1 MPSRLILNLEDQGS
15 TRQASR
21 RPSSPAEE
29 KTEITGSSQGPTASL
44 AHTRSLGQANQWP
57 GLWRRFLRGAPR
69 TGKAQGLPPGSHSG
83 WSGFDTAGSPC
94 RRISS
99 GSQAAH
105 LRHSEGSVGCG
116 VSQAGASARGVGA
129 GRVLGGE
136 DGPAEVI
143 ARLLSACTIK
153 TTLPSLPPDES
164 SKLRP
169 LRPAP
174 QVQLEK
180 AHPL

>member
-1 MPSRLILNLEDQGS
+1 ME
-15 TRQASR
+15 A
-21 RPSSPAEE
+21 

-44 AHTRSLGQANQWP
+44 ALGRSLGQANQPP
-57 GLWRRFLRGAPR
+57 GLQRRFLRGAPR
-69 TGKAQGLPPGSHSG
+69 TGKAQGLPPGS
-83 WSGFDTAGSPC
+83 SGFDIAGSPS

-99 GSQAAH
+99 GKQAAH

-116 VSQAGASARGVGA
+116 VSRDSSSARGVGA

-136 DGPAEVI
+136 DGPAEVM
-143 ARLLSACTIK
+143 ARLLFACTIK
-153 TTLPSLPPDES
+153 TTLPPLPPDES

-174 QVQLEK
+174 HVQLEK

>member
-1 MPSRLILNLEDQGS
+1 ME
-15 TRQASR
+15 A
-21 RPSSPAEE
+21 

-44 AHTRSLGQANQWP
+44 ALGRSLGQANQPP
-57 GLWRRFLRGAPR
+57 GLQRRFLREAPR
-69 TGKAQGLPPGSHSG
+69 TGKTQGLPPGS
-83 WSGFDTAGSPC
+83 SGFDIAGSPS

-116 VSQAGASARGVGA
+116 VSRDSSRAGASARGVGD
-129 GRVLGGE
+129 GQVLAGE
-136 DGPAEVI
+136 DGPAEVT
-143 ARLLSACTIK
+143 ARLLFACTIK
-153 TTLPSLPPDES
+153 TTLPPLPPDES

-174 QVQLEK
+174 HVQLEK